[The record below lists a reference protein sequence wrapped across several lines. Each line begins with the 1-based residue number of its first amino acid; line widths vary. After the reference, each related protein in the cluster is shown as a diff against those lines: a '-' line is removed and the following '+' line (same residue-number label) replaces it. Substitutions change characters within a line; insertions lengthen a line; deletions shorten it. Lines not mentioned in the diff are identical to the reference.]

1 MPLAIRQPPE
11 VEQFLRQVREEILDA
26 DLADP
31 AATLTVITVLVDLA
45 RQVAD
50 ITIPHHFLADCNVI
64 TGDCRELNLIQAISV
79 AVVEAWDERLAKAA
93 R

>member
-1 MPLAIRQPPE
+1 MPLATRQPPD
-11 VEQFLRQVREEILDA
+11 VEQFLRLVRAEILDA

-31 AATLTVITVLVDLA
+31 AATLSVISVLVDVA

-50 ITIPHHFLADCNVI
+50 IDWLDATDALVGA
-64 TGDCRELNLIQAISV
+64 TAV
-79 AVVEAWDERLAKAA
+79 AVVEAWDERCAKAV

>member
-11 VEQFLRQVREEILDA
+11 VEKFLRLVRDEILDA
-26 DLADP
+26 DLTDP
-31 AATLTVITVLVDLA
+31 AATITVITVLVDVA

-50 ITIPHHFLADCNVI
+50 IAWDACDDLTL
-64 TGDCRELNLIQAISV
+64 LQATAV
-79 AVVEAWDERLAKAA
+79 AVVEAWDERLAKTV